1 MVIGFYMLPILLLS
15 EPSDS
20 ALIREKDSLF
30 ISSLKRE
37 MMENPIN
44 DVQPILC
51 VVNLPKDT
59 EFQPSLKEG
68 YTYQSIGGNHSRQA
82 PQELLRENPNL
93 KHQKVYTHRL
103 CSVYNSIAPDL
114 VRRLASKHNRA
125 TSFFHATTCWDR
137 VSDYP

>member
-1 MVIGFYMLPILLLS
+1 MLPVMLLY
-15 EPSDS
+15 EPSDA

-30 ISSLKRE
+30 LSSLKKE

-51 VVNLPKDT
+51 VVNLPENT

-82 PQELLRENPNL
+82 LQELLKENPHF

-103 CSVYNSIAPDL
+103 SSVYSNMSPDL
-114 VRRLASKHNRA
+114 IRRLASKHNRA
-125 TSFFHATTCWDR
+125 TSFSHATTCWDR
-137 VSDYP
+137 VNINYM